1 MNIAGRV
8 SAGTLGYIVGNVPGA
23 VAADKL
29 YRKYVK
35 NLPAAKETYQRII
48 ERMGKRLPKN
58 AITVRISKRARTS
71 PPSIASSSRRS
82 RRSSV
87 SMRSTRSSRSIAASV
102 ANIRTAA
109 IKTKS
114 QGVKKEGVKK
124 KIKVPKKLRKQIK
137 QVLKSSD
144 HIGWS
149 LENFSQKFTPIGF
162 GQNCYQL
169 GQVVQGVPNMFDP
182 TYVAHM
188 ASCLFNDKALTSAPT
203 LSDSGYFPL
212 KALKVNVLQQTA
224 TFRLKNNTARTMY
237 ISLYETSPKN
247 RSEDTNGREFFD
259 YWRDSFVDESITGG
273 TTEGS
278 KLNLADTQPYTM
290 YATPYMSPA
299 VTANYA
305 IDQTKIILE
314 PGKEYIYTMN
324 GGAREYNF
332 SKFYRPDN
340 FFVNEQ
346 KFCKQL
352 MAVVYLDMV
361 GTSLGIA
368 TRKSDMLN
376 DQPWGLLVEQTK
388 YMKIGMPEQTGF
400 RVVTPVVSGQSYPNT
415 NRKNKPYIVQD
426 WSQQG
431 AIGAVAVIN
440 DEVPNDPAAAGV

>member
-1 MNIAGRV
+1 MNLAGRV
-8 SAGTLGYIVGNVPGA
+8 AADTLGFITGDIPGA
-23 VAADKL
+23 FIADKL
-29 YRKYVK
+29 YR
-35 NLPAAKETYQRII
+35 TYQKNSK
-48 ERMGKRLPKN
+48 RMAPIRKRKPSH
-58 AITVRISKRARTS
+58 TVSVQISKRAKSST
-71 PPSIASSSRRS
+71 PSVASSSRRGS
-82 RRSSV
+82 RSSF
-87 SMRSTRSSRSIAASV
+87 SMRTTRSGRSV
-102 ANIRTAA
+102 ATASSSIKPNVRTVA

-137 QVLKSSD
+137 QVLKTSD

-182 TYVAHM
+182 TYVAHI
-188 ASCLFNDKALTSAPT
+188 ASCLFNDKTITSAPT
-203 LSDSGYFPL
+203 LSDAGYFPL

-224 TFRLKNNTARTMY
+224 TFRLKNNSARTMY

-259 YWRDSFVDESITGG
+259 YWRDCLVDEALTGG
-273 TTEGS
+273 STEGAR
-278 KLNLADTQPYTM
+278 LNLADMQPYTM

-332 SKFYRPDN
+332 SKYYRPDN
-340 FFVNEQ
+340 AFINEQ

-352 MAVVYLDMV
+352 MAVVHLDMV

-368 TRKSDMLN
+368 TRKSDMLT

-388 YMKIGMPEQTGF
+388 YLKIGMPEQTGF
-400 RVVTPVVSGQSYPNT
+400 RLITPVTTGTSYPNT
-415 NRKNKPYIVQD
+415 NRKNKPYIVAD